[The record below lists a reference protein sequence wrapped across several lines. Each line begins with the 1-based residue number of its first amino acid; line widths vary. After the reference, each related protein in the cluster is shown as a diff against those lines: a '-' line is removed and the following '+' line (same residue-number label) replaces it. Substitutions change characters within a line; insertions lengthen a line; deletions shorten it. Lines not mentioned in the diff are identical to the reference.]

1 MSNFSEFI
9 QQNEIT
15 AAALVATSKGLENFT
30 SSDREL
36 MSKRHVARG
45 AKDKKS
51 YEELNLAKA
60 AHSGRGVSINTVN
73 RAIAGTKLSRLAR
86 GKLLRAVNALLV
98 QQKKDAVD
106 VLALFGNNAQ
116 PKDESA
122 EESAE

>member
-1 MSNFSEFI
+1 MSNFSEFT

-15 AAALVATSKGLENFT
+15 AAAIVAASKGLEDFT
-30 SSDREL
+30 SADREL
-36 MSKRHVARG
+36 MSKRHIARR

-51 YEELNLAKA
+51 YEELNIGKA
-60 AHSGRGVSINTVN
+60 AHSGRGVSLNTVN
-73 RAIAGTKLSRLAR
+73 RALAGAKLSRLTR

-98 QQKKDAVD
+98 HQKKDAVD

-116 PKDESA
+116 PKDEAA